1 MDAAKA
7 SDSVGFVQNF
17 YAAQRRR
24 EGCLHLSNLRPC
36 EGAFERWRLANRPID
51 PKAFFDDDL
60 PAWGMR
66 MALIALVGA
75 SETLPEGG
83 LRALVAVAG
92 ETLIERQAARLA
104 DVGVTHIA
112 VAVAAVPAELTA
124 VCDRIRRRGMT
135 VTPVRAAPD
144 LIGLVEPDDRLIL
157 VADGLRAGGTH
168 YAAIARPGS
177 PAILVTGDTVLTQG
191 FERIDATRRW
201 GGLASISQPMVAELA
216 AMPGEWDM
224 MLTLLRLAVQSGAR
238 RLYCEP
244 ALFEQ
249 GEIAIV
255 ADRPTAAL
263 IEQSSLQQVEYGGM
277 GLGRSAI
284 MMPLVRLAGP
294 WLVKSP
300 NIARYLPYVTAALW
314 LGVAALAASGLAAA
328 GALAAIFGGLAL
340 AAMRFLSAFRAE
352 SAARDRVRAIIRG
365 FALAL
370 LALFPWILALGAP
383 QRAVPPFA
391 EAALAPCLAVTI
403 LLARALYEDDG
414 ERRRF
419 HWLLPDADQAWIMLA
434 PALLFGLA
442 PPMFAILPLLA
453 LFQILLWLRLARRP
467 EGR

>member
-1 MDAAKA
+1 
-7 SDSVGFVQNF
+7 
-17 YAAQRRR
+17 
-24 EGCLHLSNLRPC
+24 
-36 EGAFERWRLANRPID
+36 
-51 PKAFFDDDL
+51 
-60 PAWGMR
+60 

-75 SETLPEGG
+75 SETLPDGS
-83 LRALVAVAG
+83 LRALVTVAG

-104 DVGVTHIA
+104 DVGVTHMAI
-112 VAVAAVPAELTA
+112 AVAAVPAELLAT
-124 VCDRIRRRGMT
+124 CDRIRRRGMK
-135 VTPVRAAPD
+135 VTAVRAAAD
-144 LIGLVEPDDRLIL
+144 LVPLVASDDRIIL

-168 YAAIARPGS
+168 YAAIAKPGS

-224 MLTLLRLAVQSGAR
+224 MLTLLRIAVQAGSR

-284 MMPLVRLAGP
+284 MMPLVRLVGP
-294 WLVKSP
+294 LLVKSAKT
-300 NIARYLPYVTAALW
+300 ARYLPYVTALLWIAVAL
-314 LGVAALAASGLAAA
+314 LAASGLAAA
-328 GALAAIFGGLAL
+328 GAIVAVFGGFGL

-352 SAARDRVRAIIRG
+352 SAAQDRVRDVIRVFG
-365 FALAL
+365 WLL
-370 LALFPWILALGAP
+370 LAAYPWLLSLGGP
-383 QRAVPPFA
+383 DHLMPRFS
-391 EAALAPCLAVTI
+391 EAALAPSLAAAI
-403 LLARALYEDDG
+403 LLARALYEDSG

-419 HWLLPDADQAWIMLA
+419 HWLLPDSDQAWIMLV
-434 PALLFGLA
+434 PALLFDFASL
-442 PPMFAILPLLA
+442 MFAILPLLA
-453 LFQILLWLRLARRP
+453 LLQILVWLRLARRP
-467 EGR
+467 EPR

>member
-1 MDAAKA
+1 
-7 SDSVGFVQNF
+7 
-17 YAAQRRR
+17 
-24 EGCLHLSNLRPC
+24 
-36 EGAFERWRLANRPID
+36 
-51 PKAFFDDDL
+51 
-60 PAWGMR
+60 

-75 SETLPEGG
+75 SEMLADGS
-83 LRALVAVAG
+83 LRALVTVAG
-92 ETLIERQAARLA
+92 ETLIERQAARLSDA
-104 DVGVTHIA
+104 GVTHVA
-112 VAVAAVPAELTA
+112 VAVGTVPAELLTT
-124 VCDRIRRRGMT
+124 CDRIRRRGLR
-135 VTPVRAAPD
+135 VTAIRAAAD
-144 LIGLVEPDDRLIL
+144 LMALVEPDDRIIL

-177 PAILVTGDTVLTQG
+177 PAILVTGDTPLTQG

-201 GGLASISQPMVAELA
+201 GGLACISEPMVAELA

-284 MMPLVRLAGP
+284 MMPLIRLAGP
-294 WLVKSP
+294 LLVKSP
-300 NIARYLPYVTAALW
+300 VTARYLPYVTALLW
-314 LGVAALAASGLAAA
+314 IMVAMLAASGLAAA
-328 GALAAIFGGLAL
+328 GALVAIFGGLGL
-340 AAMRFLSAFRAE
+340 AAMRFLAAFRAE
-352 SAARDRVRAIIRG
+352 SAAQDRVRDVIRT
-365 FALAL
+365 FAWVL
-370 LALFPWILALGAP
+370 LAIFPWLLSLTGTAHRMP
-383 QRAVPPFA
+383 MVA
-391 EAALAPCLAVTI
+391 EAALAPCLAAAI
-403 LLARALYEDDG
+403 LLARWLYEDSG

-434 PALLFGLA
+434 PALLFGFASL
-442 PPMFAILPLLA
+442 MFAILPLLA

-467 EGR
+467 EAR

>member
-1 MDAAKA
+1 
-7 SDSVGFVQNF
+7 
-17 YAAQRRR
+17 
-24 EGCLHLSNLRPC
+24 
-36 EGAFERWRLANRPID
+36 
-51 PKAFFDDDL
+51 
-60 PAWGMR
+60 

-75 SETLPEGG
+75 SETLADGG
-83 LRALVAVAG
+83 LRALVTVAG

-104 DVGVTHIA
+104 DAGVTHVA
-112 VAVAAVPAELTA
+112 VAVGAVPAELLA
-124 VCDRIRRRGMT
+124 VCDRIRRRGVK
-135 VTPVRAAPD
+135 VTPVRAAAD
-144 LIGLVEPDDRLIL
+144 LLALVESDDRIIL

-201 GGLASISQPMVAELA
+201 GGLASISSDMVADLA

-255 ADRPTAAL
+255 TDRPTAAL
-263 IEQSSLQQVEYGGM
+263 IEASSLQQVEYGGM

-294 WLVKSP
+294 LLVKSP
-300 NIARYLPYVTAALW
+300 ATARYLPYVTALLW
-314 LGVAALAASGLAAA
+314 LIVALLAASGLAAA
-328 GALAAIFGGLAL
+328 GALVAVLGGLGL
-340 AAMRFLSAFRAE
+340 AAMRFLSSFRAE
-352 SAARDRVRAIIRG
+352 SARQDRVRGAIRV
-365 FALAL
+365 FALLL
-370 LALFPWILALGAP
+370 LALFPWLLSLAGP
-383 QRAVPPFA
+383 GHRMPPFS
-391 EAALAPCLAVTI
+391 EAALAPCLAATI
-403 LLARALYEDDG
+403 LLARSLYEDSG

-434 PALLFGLA
+434 PALLFGVA
-442 PPMFAILPLLA
+442 PLMFAILPLLA

-467 EGR
+467 EAR

>member
-1 MDAAKA
+1 
-7 SDSVGFVQNF
+7 
-17 YAAQRRR
+17 
-24 EGCLHLSNLRPC
+24 
-36 EGAFERWRLANRPID
+36 
-51 PKAFFDDDL
+51 
-60 PAWGMR
+60 

-75 SETLPEGG
+75 SETLPDGG
-83 LRALVAVAG
+83 LRALVSLAG

-112 VAVAAVPAELTA
+112 VAVGSVPAELLAT
-124 VCDRIRRRGMT
+124 CDRIRRRGMR
-135 VTPVRAAPD
+135 VTSVRTAAD
-144 LIGLVEPDDRLIL
+144 LMALAEEDDRIIL

-168 YAAIARPGS
+168 YAAIAKPGT

-201 GGLASISQPMVAELA
+201 GGLACLSPPMVAELA

-224 MLTLLRLAVQSGAR
+224 MLTLLRLAVQAGAR

-255 ADRPTAAL
+255 VDRRVAAL

-294 WLVKSP
+294 LLVKSP
-300 NIARYLPYVTAALW
+300 ATARYLPYVTGLLWVIVAL
-314 LGVAALAASGLAAA
+314 LAASGLVAAA
-328 GALAAIFGGLAL
+328 ALVALFGGLGL

-352 SAARDRVRAIIRG
+352 SAGQDRWREIIRT
-365 FALAL
+365 FAWVL
-370 LALFPWILALGAP
+370 LATFPWLMSLGGA
-383 QRAVPPFA
+383 AHEAPPFA
-391 EAALAPCLAVTI
+391 EAALAPCLAAAI
-403 LLARALYEDDG
+403 LLARWLYEDSG
-414 ERRRF
+414 EKRRF

-434 PALLFGLA
+434 PSLLFGFA
-442 PPMFAILPLLA
+442 APMFASLPLLA
-453 LFQILLWLRLARRP
+453 LLQILLWIRLARRP
-467 EGR
+467 DAR

>member
-1 MDAAKA
+1 
-7 SDSVGFVQNF
+7 
-17 YAAQRRR
+17 
-24 EGCLHLSNLRPC
+24 
-36 EGAFERWRLANRPID
+36 
-51 PKAFFDDDL
+51 
-60 PAWGMR
+60 

-75 SETLPEGG
+75 SETLPDGS
-83 LRALVAVAG
+83 LRALVTVAG

-112 VAVAAVPAELTA
+112 VAVGAVPGELLAT
-124 VCDRIRRRGMT
+124 CDRIRRRGIK
-135 VTPVRAAPD
+135 VTPVRQAAD
-144 LIGLVEPDDRLIL
+144 LVPLVEGDDRIIL

-168 YAAIARPGS
+168 YAAIAKPGS
-177 PAILVTGDTVLTQG
+177 PAILVTGDTMLTQG

-224 MLTLLRLAVQSGAR
+224 MLTLLRLAVQAGAR

-284 MMPLVRLAGP
+284 MMPVIRLAGP
-294 WLVKSP
+294 LLVKSP
-300 NIARYLPYVTAALW
+300 ATARYLPYVTALLWVAVAL
-314 LGVAALAASGLAAA
+314 LAASGLAAA
-328 GALAAIFGGLAL
+328 GALVAILGGLGL

-352 SAARDRVRAIIRG
+352 SAAQDRARDIIRT
-365 FALAL
+365 FAWVL
-370 LALFPWILALGAP
+370 LAVFPWLLSFAGSG
-383 QRAVPPFA
+383 QMMPPFS
-391 EAALAPCLAVTI
+391 EAALASCLAAAI
-403 LLARALYEDDG
+403 LLARALYEDSG

-419 HWLLPDADQAWIMLA
+419 HWLLPDADEAWILLA
-434 PALLFGLA
+434 PALLFGFA
-442 PPMFAILPLLA
+442 PLMFAILPLLA

-467 EGR
+467 EAR